1 MTLNTSNKPNKRF
14 WIITGIAIIWNG
26 MGVMQ
31 YLAKAYNTDNFKAQY
46 TKEQLSI
53 IANEPTWVTFAFALA
68 VFGGLF
74 GSIALVFRKKIA
86 HVLFLISTLGICA
99 QMIYNLFIIKSVD
112 IYGPAAV
119 LMTAMILIIAL
130 FLLIYSRRVTSK
142 GWLS

>member
-14 WIITGIAIIWNG
+14 WIIALVAIIWNG

-31 YLAKAYNTDNFKAQY
+31 YLAKAYNTDSFKAQY

-53 IANEPTWVTFAFALA
+53 ISNEPTWVTLVFALA
-68 VFGGLF
+68 VFGGLL

-86 HVLFLISTLGICA
+86 RVLFLISTLGVCA

>member
-14 WIITGIAIIWNG
+14 WIIALVAIIWNG

-31 YLAKAYNTDNFKAQY
+31 YLAKAYSTDSFKAQY
-46 TKEQLSI
+46 TKEQLSRI
-53 IANEPTWVTFAFALA
+53 SNEPTWVTLVFALA
-68 VFGGLF
+68 VFGGLL

-86 HVLFLISTLGICA
+86 RVLFLISTLGVCA